1 MSLRTGVESCFVHRK
16 SAQLGSSNMKSLTKQ
31 DPSGEL
37 SGRPSGPM
45 LTFQKSDLWLAESAL
60 SSEGVRGAV
69 GFRKMK
75 DSAVFATGQPTEEG
89 LSTIL
94 KAVHKRC
101 PTVSTIVWVCLREE
115 PLVMI
120 NGKPHR

>member
-1 MSLRTGVESCFVHRK
+1 MSGLNMSLRTGVESCFVHRK

-75 DSAVFATGQPTEEG
+75 DSAVFATHRRGSVYDPKGRPQKMP
-89 LSTIL
+89 
-94 KAVHKRC
+94 
-101 PTVSTIVWVCLREE
+101 
-115 PLVMI
+115 
-120 NGKPHR
+120 NG